1 MTAVVSGSGAALPA
15 TTVENGAFEAL
26 GITDEWIF
34 GRTGVRRRHRLKPNE
49 RLVDFAAAAGET
61 ALSDAGADAADVD
74 FVIAATTTPDRISPG
89 LAPEIAHLLGVPRA
103 GAVDMNGA
111 CTGFLYA
118 LDYALA
124 RVDHGA
130 ADRILVIGADAM
142 SRITDESDRNTAVLF
157 GDAAGAVVVEAAKGA
172 ARIQCAQY
180 LSFGS
185 AGEYADVLYVDRETE
200 VVRMDGGEVYAYAVD
215 AMASEIAAVLLACE
229 VEQDD
234 VDLLVCHQAN
244 SRIVN
249 AVAGR
254 LKWRADRVVSY
265 VDQFGNTSAASIP
278 VALWK
283 AQIDGRL
290 KPGHRVGLSAFGAG
304 FTWGAGVINW
314 KGCGHA
320 INNVGC
326 PRTI

>member
-1 MTAVVSGSGAALPA
+1 MSAVVSGVGAALPA
-15 TTVENGAFEAL
+15 TVVENDAFEAL
-26 GITDEWIF
+26 GVTDEWIV
-34 GRTGVRRRHRLKPNE
+34 GRTGVRRRHRLQPGE
-49 RLVDFAAAAGET
+49 RLAELAAEAGAI
-61 ALSDAGADAADVD
+61 ALADAGVDADGVD
-74 FVIAATTTPDRISPG
+74 FVIAATTTPDRVSPG
-89 LAPEIAHLLGVPRA
+89 LAPEIAHLIGASRA
-103 GAVDMNGA
+103 GAVDLNGA

-124 RVDHGA
+124 RVEHGS

-157 GDAAGAVVVEAAKGA
+157 GDAAGAVVVEAATGTG
-172 ARIQCAQY
+172 CGDCVQY

-185 AGEYADVLYVDRETE
+185 AGEHADSLYVDRETE

-215 AMASEIAAVLLACE
+215 AMAGEIESVLLACE

-249 AVAGR
+249 AVARR
-254 LKWRADRVVSY
+254 LKWRPDRAASY
-265 VDQFGNTSAASIP
+265 VDQFGNTSSASIP
-278 VALWK
+278 LALWK
-283 AQIDGRL
+283 AQADGRL
-290 KPGHRVGLSAFGAG
+290 KPGHRVGLGAFGAG

-314 KGCGHA
+314 KGCGHTA
-320 INNVGC
+320 Q
-326 PRTI
+326 